1 MKKDIIPLSD
11 LHPGEEAA
19 IVNLAGCAGCAGR
32 LAALGFTPGATLRVM
47 RNSGHGPILVSL
59 LDTQI
64 ALGRGQAKGIQV
76 HRATERQQVS
86 PLAAVRGR

>member
-1 MKKDIIPLSD
+1 MNKYIVSLSD
-11 LHPGEEAA
+11 LPPGEEA
-19 IVNLAGCAGCAGR
+19 IVVSLAGCRGCAGR

-64 ALGRGQAKGIQV
+64 ALGRGQAMGIDV
-76 HRATERQQVS
+76 RLTTKHRQTS
-86 PLAAVRGR
+86 PLVAARRR